1 MVMWGVNMN
10 KEIELLLTFKIKNEL
25 NNSYVNIKM
34 VNDCIDVYIRRK
46 NIDDMFD
53 SLTFEYRKK
62 YDLETFETDILSGN
76 LSYIANTILYDYK
89 KYISSF
95 FFKGAR

>member
-1 MVMWGVNMN
+1 MN
-10 KEIELLLTFKIKNEL
+10 KDIELLLTFKVKNEL

-34 VNDCIDVYIRRK
+34 VDDCIDVYIRRK
-46 NIDDMFD
+46 NIDDMAD
-53 SLTFEYRKK
+53 SLILEYRKK
-62 YDLETFETDILSGN
+62 YDLETFKDDIILGN